1 MRALLDT
8 NIYISYLLPSTW
20 GGPIQ
25 SIVEAAVEGAFTLLI
40 PTHLVR
46 EFSVRVATKKYLAQR
61 ILPQDAEQLMGILA
75 RVAEII
81 PEITDAIPAAT
92 RDPKDDY
99 LLAYALVSRADYL
112 VTGDED
118 LLVLGEVGCVRIVRP
133 ADFLQALREATRRK

>member
-8 NIYISYLLPSTW
+8 NVFISYLLPSTQ

-25 SIVEAAVEGAFTLLI
+25 SILEAAVEGAFTLLI
-40 PTHLVR
+40 PAQLVR

-75 RVAEII
+75 WVAEII
-81 PEITDAIPAAT
+81 PEITDAIPVAT

-118 LLVLGEVGCVRIVRP
+118 LLVLGAVDGVKIVRP
-133 ADFLQALREATRRK
+133 ASFLRVLREATQGQ